1 MYGATTSGVS
11 LRDAQHQLLQSQ
23 ADCTARQYL
32 SRTLPNEPVLGEAK
46 RVFEASGGPGPAG
59 SADAAWSDWVSKQ
72 APPGLSV
79 PLTTSVTQAG
89 QAGEMNDP
97 WGLPKGVG
105 HLGLPMMGMVL
116 VDPAGPVGL
125 VAQGGLEVLEGP
137 AGQVAQDGLEVLV
150 EVDRRR
156 RRLHRQEATTL
167 FMEPTEQPILGW
179 RLIRH

>member
-1 MYGATTSGVS
+1 M
-11 LRDAQHQLLQSQ
+11 
-23 ADCTARQYL
+23 
-32 SRTLPNEPVLGEAK
+32 
-46 RVFEASGGPGPAG
+46 
-59 SADAAWSDWVSKQ
+59 
-72 APPGLSV
+72 
-79 PLTTSVTQAG
+79 
-89 QAGEMNDP
+89 
-97 WGLPKGVG
+97 GVG

-125 VAQGGLEVLEGP
+125 VAQGGLEVLVGP
-137 AGQVAQDGLEVLV
+137 AGQVDLVAQDGLEVLV